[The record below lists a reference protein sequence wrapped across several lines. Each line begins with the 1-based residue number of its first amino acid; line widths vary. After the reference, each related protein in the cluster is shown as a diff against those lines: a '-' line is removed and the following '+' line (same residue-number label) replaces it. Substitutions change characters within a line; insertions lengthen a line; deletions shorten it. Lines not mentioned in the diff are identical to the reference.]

1 MDSKL
6 LLKFSSARSAKA
18 LLVFDKSAQELICKA
33 DRLAFPVRD
42 GIPMMLESEAR
53 ELPPTKRCAVA
64 EFRVVIPARLHST
77 CLPDKPLADIAGLPM
92 VVRVAQQAAKSGAA
106 EVVVAT
112 DHARILQ
119 ACAEHGVAA
128 RLTSADHP
136 SGTDRLAE
144 MADLLALADDDIVVN
159 VQGDEPLIDPALID
173 RLAALM
179 AASEAPMATLAHPIH
194 DAADM
199 FNPNIVKV
207 TLDRR
212 GHALYF
218 RLRFPTPATRL
229 PTEPTR
235 CRQSYPFCAISG
247 CAYRAGF
254 LRHYRELAPSALE
267 AIEAL
272 EQLRVLWHGHAIAG
286 RGRAGA
292 AGGSTPLKTW
302 PACALFHH
310 NHNDRQNLQ
319 VESHSNETDS
329 VGRTGRRCKGTQAN
343 FIKENSAFRKS
354 PPATCCAPP

>member
-1 MDSKL
+1 M
-6 LLKFSSARSAKA
+6 
-18 LLVFDKSAQELICKA
+18 
-33 DRLAFPVRD
+33 
-42 GIPMMLESEAR
+42 
-53 ELPPTKRCAVA
+53 
-64 EFRVVIPARLHST
+64 
-77 CLPDKPLADIAGLPM
+77 
-92 VVRVAQQAAKSGAA
+92 
-106 EVVVAT
+106 VVAT

-218 RLRFPTPATRL
+218 SRAPIPHARDAFAHRTDALPPELPVLRHIGM
-229 PTEPTR
+229 
-235 CRQSYPFCAISG
+235 Y
-247 CAYRAGF
+247 AYRAGF

-272 EQLRVLWHGHAIAG
+272 EQLRVLWHGHAIAVGVVEQRRRVGLTPRRPGPRARPVSPITITTAKTYKWSLTQMKLILLGAPGAG
-286 RGRAGA
+286 RHPGQLHQR
-292 AGGSTPLKTW
+292 
-302 PACALFHH
+302 
-310 NHNDRQNLQ
+310 
-319 VESHSNETDS
+319 
-329 VGRTGRRCKGTQAN
+329 
-343 FIKENSAFRKS
+343 
-354 PPATCCAPP
+354 

>member
-1 MDSKL
+1 M
-6 LLKFSSARSAKA
+6 
-18 LLVFDKSAQELICKA
+18 
-33 DRLAFPVRD
+33 
-42 GIPMMLESEAR
+42 
-53 ELPPTKRCAVA
+53 A

-77 CLPDKPLADIAGLPM
+77 RLPDKPLADIAGLPM

-159 VQGDEPLIDPALID
+159 VQGDEPLIAPALID

-212 GHALYF
+212 GHA
-218 RLRFPTPATRL
+218 
-229 PTEPTR
+229 
-235 CRQSYPFCAISG
+235 
-247 CAYRAGF
+247 
-254 LRHYRELAPSALE
+254 
-267 AIEAL
+267 
-272 EQLRVLWHGHAIAG
+272 
-286 RGRAGA
+286 
-292 AGGSTPLKTW
+292 
-302 PACALFHH
+302 
-310 NHNDRQNLQ
+310 
-319 VESHSNETDS
+319 
-329 VGRTGRRCKGTQAN
+329 
-343 FIKENSAFRKS
+343 
-354 PPATCCAPP
+354 

>member
-1 MDSKL
+1 M
-6 LLKFSSARSAKA
+6 AK
-18 LLVFDKSAQELICKA
+18 
-33 DRLAFPVRD
+33 
-42 GIPMMLESEAR
+42 
-53 ELPPTKRCAVA
+53 
-64 EFRVVIPARLHST
+64 FRVVIPARLHST
-77 CLPDKPLADIAGLPM
+77 RLPDKPLADIAGLPM

-119 ACAEHGVAA
+119 ACTEHGVAA
-128 RLTSADHP
+128 RLTRADHP

-218 RLRFPTPATRL
+218 SRAPIPYARDAFAHRTDALPPELPVLRHIGM
-229 PTEPTR
+229 
-235 CRQSYPFCAISG
+235 Y
-247 CAYRAGF
+247 AYRAGF

-272 EQLRVLWHGHAIAG
+272 EQLRVLWHGHAIAVG
-286 RGRAGA
+286 VVEQAPP
-292 AGGSTPLKTW
+292 GGVDTPEDL
-302 PACALFHH
+302 ARVRALFH
-310 NHNDRQNLQ
+310 
-319 VESHSNETDS
+319 
-329 VGRTGRRCKGTQAN
+329 
-343 FIKENSAFRKS
+343 
-354 PPATCCAPP
+354 P